1 MTVGKLDYTL
11 GMLCYVLAYS
21 GHLLGQPGFNAS
33 SGAVPD
39 PRSDFYCGANAGKPS
54 DNTSAAGGNG
64 NYCPV
69 TDNGN

>member
-1 MTVGKLDYTL
+1 MPYFGIFWASFGK
-11 GMLCYVLAYS
+11 
-21 GHLLGQPGFNAS
+21 QPGYNAS